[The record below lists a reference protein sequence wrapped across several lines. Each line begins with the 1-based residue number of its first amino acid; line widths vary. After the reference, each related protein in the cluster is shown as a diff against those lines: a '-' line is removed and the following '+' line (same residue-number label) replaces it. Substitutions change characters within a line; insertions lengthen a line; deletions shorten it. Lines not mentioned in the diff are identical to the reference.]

1 MAETQQQQN
10 FKWYVVKALSGQEKK
25 VKQFIEAEL
34 ELENLQDY
42 VKQILIPMEKVVQL
56 QKGKKVTKERNFYP
70 GYILVETILNA
81 EVETCIK
88 NVNGVVNFLGNQTE
102 AIPLRD
108 AEVNRILGKVDQA
121 QDDSGDNVE
130 VPYRVGESVVVI
142 DGPFNGFSGVIEEI
156 NEEKKKLKVIVKI
169 FGRRTPVELNYM
181 QVEKES

>member
-1 MAETQQQQN
+1 MAETQQQQD

-34 ELENLQDY
+34 EREKLQDY

-56 QKGKKVTKERNFYP
+56 KKGKKVTKERNFYP
-70 GYILVETILNA
+70 GYILVEAVLNA
-81 EVETCIK
+81 EVENCVK
-88 NVNGVVNFLGNQTE
+88 NVNGVVSFLGNQTE
-102 AIPLRD
+102 AIPLRET
-108 AEVNRILGKVDQA
+108 EVNRILGKVDQA
-121 QDDSGDNVE
+121 QEDAEENVE